1 MKISGKQLEKII
13 KEEVSR
19 YLRENDPA
27 DAAPAADAQQQPAN
41 SKEKE
46 SPESIKKRVD
56 SVIEKF
62 EAAPGLDSS
71 IAQMGSSTDAA
82 YLLLKYMVQKMGKRV
97 SAQNKILA
105 IKRLYDAS
113 KEIAD
118 TQ

>member
-19 YLRENDPA
+19 YLRENDAKP
-27 DAAPAADAQQQPAN
+27 QQQPTN

-46 SPESIKKRVD
+46 SPESIKKKVD
-56 SVIEKF
+56 AVIEKL
-62 EAAPGLDSS
+62 EAAPGLDAALQQ
-71 IAQMGSSTDAA
+71 IGSTQDTA

-97 SAQNKILA
+97 SSQNKVLA

-113 KEIAD
+113 KEIVD
-118 TQ
+118 TE

>member
-19 YLRENDPA
+19 YLREND
-27 DAAPAADAQQQPAN
+27 APDDQQQQPAN

-62 EAAPGLDSS
+62 EAAPGLESS

-113 KEIAD
+113 KEIVD
-118 TQ
+118 TK